1 MRMQQKG
8 TPAGQTNQ
16 GWQQGYPQHGQPQQG
31 YPQHGHPQHGRP
43 QGWSASWQG
52 LVPLPP
58 KQLTLFEPVPCPYC
72 GTPMVASAGMNETLG
87 RMAFG
92 FVGTLVVTALASKH
106 YCPAHG
112 EVAEHALPLIHQRAV
127 ESRRQLRI
135 AGAVALLLLVT
146 GLLTITRLVVM

>member
-1 MRMQQKG
+1 MGMQQKG
-8 TPAGQTNQ
+8 TPSGQTNHGWQQ
-16 GWQQGYPQHGQPQQG
+16 GYPQQGYPQHGQ
-31 YPQHGHPQHGRP
+31 P

-112 EVAEHALPLIHQRAV
+112 EIAEHALPLLHQRAV

-135 AGAVALLLLVT
+135 AGAVALLLFVILGLGFLRISLT
-146 GLLTITRLVVM
+146 QLLTM